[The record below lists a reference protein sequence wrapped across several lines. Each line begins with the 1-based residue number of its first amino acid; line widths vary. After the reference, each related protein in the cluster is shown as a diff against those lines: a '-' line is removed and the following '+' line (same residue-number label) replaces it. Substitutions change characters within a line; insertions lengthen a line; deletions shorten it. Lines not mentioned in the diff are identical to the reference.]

1 LPVKLPVTLPITVI
15 VAVPNKLAAG
25 ITPLTPSTSKVLSS
39 ANTLPVTSPSSV
51 PVCAPAALPVTLP
64 TNPVDAVIVVPS
76 TVVAVTAAGVTP
88 PSMPVNAASTVPATN
103 VSAPIVHL
111 SVVSFHI
118 NVFAVALPLLI
129 LMPLS
134 CVGATATPKLLLR
147 LIILSAR
154 LISSVLTV
162 VVVPVTV

>member
-1 LPVKLPVTLPITVI
+1 
-15 VAVPNKLAAG
+15 
-25 ITPLTPSTSKVLSS
+25 
-39 ANTLPVTSPSSV
+39 
-51 PVCAPAALPVTLP
+51 
-64 TNPVDAVIVVPS
+64 
-76 TVVAVTAAGVTP
+76 
-88 PSMPVNAASTVPATN
+88 M
-103 VSAPIVHL
+103 
-111 SVVSFHI
+111 VSFHI

-162 VVVPVTV
+162 VVVPVTVKLPAITTSLKFDVPAVASTFPLTSFQALP